1 MLHPDFQAKGIMNEA
16 LLAVIKFGFEIM
28 KVNTIDAEVD
38 PNNIPS
44 IKLLQRNGFVLTREA
59 PNTVIYS
66 LKK

>member
-1 MLHPDFQAKGIMNEA
+1 VLHPDFQAKGIMNEA

-44 IKLLQRNGFVLTREA
+44 IKLLYRNGFVLTREA